1 MMECERSDMLAA
13 EPRARFPVI
22 RPIYPQRPRL
32 DVLFQ
37 PGRMENSESMWRA
50 ALASVRSKN
59 GVFFSHEDA
68 RLTEV
73 DKPRFVFD

>member
-1 MMECERSDMLAA
+1 MLAA
-13 EPRARFPVI
+13 EPLARGFLLFGLYTLSVPVWM
-22 RPIYPQRPRL
+22 
-32 DVLFQ
+32 FCFN
-37 PGRMENSESMWRA
+37 PGRMANSESMWRA
-50 ALASVRSKN
+50 ALASVVRSKD

>member
-1 MMECERSDMLAA
+1 MLAA
-13 EPRARFPVI
+13 EPRVRGF
-22 RPIYPQRPRL
+22 L
-32 DVLFQ
+32 LFGLYTLSALVWMFCLN
-37 PGRMENSESMWRA
+37 PGRMANSESMWRA
-50 ALASVRSKN
+50 ALASVVRSKN

>member
-1 MMECERSDMLAA
+1 MLAA
-13 EPRARFPVI
+13 EPRERGFLLFGLYTLGAPVWMFC
-22 RPIYPQRPRL
+22 YGFGQ
-32 DVLFQ
+32 
-37 PGRMENSESMWRA
+37 MANSESMWRA
-50 ALASVRSKN
+50 ALASVVRLKN